1 MRQKEQLFMDISNQD
16 NKKEA
21 MPGRRPVWKSCLLHG
36 LLIFVAAVFL
46 LWLTTFWL
54 DLWTH
59 HGDSI
64 SVPDVKGR
72 LFDRANDALSDEGF
86 DVVLYDSV
94 YEDGVAPG
102 AVVDQNPKSSTN
114 VKPGRTVYLTINAFY
129 PRTVLVP
136 VLTDMSVRQAKTI
149 LEGLG
154 MKNVLIKEIPSEYKD
169 LVYKA
174 TWNGNRLTPGIRV
187 PLTAKIVLEVG
198 SGYTIEDMIRDSI
211 SAASAVASEQLP
223 EEESSDEIHSSPASE
238 PVPASQ
244 ADHDPDFFD

>member
-1 MRQKEQLFMDISNQD
+1 
-16 NKKEA
+16 
-21 MPGRRPVWKSCLLHG
+21 
-36 LLIFVAAVFL
+36 
-46 LWLTTFWL
+46 
-54 DLWTH
+54 
-59 HGDSI
+59 
-64 SVPDVKGR
+64 
-72 LFDRANDALSDEGF
+72 
-86 DVVLYDSV
+86 
-94 YEDGVAPG
+94 
-102 AVVDQNPKSSTN
+102 
-114 VKPGRTVYLTINAFY
+114 
-129 PRTVLVP
+129 
-136 VLTDMSVRQAKTI
+136 
-149 LEGLG
+149 